1 MSIICDIN
9 NISRDNLNKEQ
20 VLLINLSFEDRKRNK
35 SWELKKN
42 YDSIIIYFN
51 DLVNKISN
59 ISNPP
64 MISQCN
70 NNLELFISKL
80 KEYLN
85 NLLTRKDIYKLYS
98 FQKFFEFPDELLGK
112 PILIDSLSNITE
124 YNILD
129 FYFYEPYLFIS
140 SGNLNS
146 IKALSFLVSFYEV
159 KGFYLIYEINSANSY
174 GEKKL
179 KEIYKKENE
188 KYVTKIKIIKNFLM
202 LGYNNGSVEIF
213 NLNMDKKLPSI
224 YSTIENIE
232 SKMSINENYKIA
244 NMFCQLEKG
253 LLYIFIEKDKKV
265 CIYDINNGNHIK
277 DIQLTDSSIAFSYI
291 NFSMNKIFIIDYYG
305 TFKMYELIGL
315 TNTVKLLQVSF
326 TKLNDIS
333 ATEIFNEK
341 NNEQTINIFVGTSD
355 KVHLYQYSNK
365 DNIFSLKISCNIQF
379 KIKSISYV
387 NQYKCLLVGCNN
399 GTIQIWKDSSK
410 YPEYIIE
417 SGYLD
422 IDKLFYDNKN
432 KYIFISMKR
441 FLKIMEIN
449 LEKILND
456 DEYEEENKNKN
467 IIGETIKDEGD
478 KAEENN
484 MIKLMKAYQT
494 PESSNISN
502 NTNINNVEEKE
513 NNKESKKEEDK
524 VIEELSD
531 LKQNNINYEVRSIG
545 SLDGWDEW

>member
-9 NISRDNLNKEQ
+9 NISRDNLNKEE
-20 VLLINLSFEDRKRNK
+20 VLLINLTFEDKKRNK
-35 SWELKKN
+35 NWELKKN
-42 YDSIIIYFN
+42 YDSIILYLN

-59 ISNPP
+59 VSKPP
-64 MISQCN
+64 MIIQYN

-80 KEYLN
+80 KEYIN
-85 NLLTRKDIYKLYS
+85 NLLTRKEIHKLYS
-98 FQKFFEFPDELLGK
+98 FQKFFEFPDELLEK
-112 PILIDSLSNITE
+112 QIIIDTLSNITE

-140 SGNLNS
+140 TGNLNS
-146 IKALSFLVSFYEV
+146 IKALSFLFSFYEV
-159 KGFYLIYEINSANSY
+159 KGFYLIYEINTSNSY

-179 KEIYKKENE
+179 KEIFKKENE
-188 KYVTKIKIIKNFLM
+188 KYVTKIKIINDFLM

-213 NLNMDKKLPSI
+213 NLNMGKTLPSI

-232 SKMSINENYKIA
+232 SKMSVNENFKIV
-244 NMFCQLEKG
+244 NMFFQHEKG

-277 DIQLTDSSIAFSYI
+277 DIQLSESSIAFSYI
-291 NFSMNKIFIIDYYG
+291 NFSMNKIFIIDFYG
-305 TFKMYELIGL
+305 TFMIYELTGL
-315 TNTVKLLQVSF
+315 SNNIKLLQASY

-333 ATEIFNEK
+333 TTEIFNEK
-341 NNEQTINIFVGTSD
+341 NNEQTINIFVGNSD
-355 KVHLYQYSNK
+355 KVYLYQYSNK
-365 DNIFSLKISCNIQF
+365 DNIFSLKMSCDIQF
-379 KIKSISYV
+379 KIKSIKYV
-387 NQYKCLLVGCNN
+387 NQYKCLLIGCNN

-417 SGYLD
+417 SGYSN

-432 KYIFISMKR
+432 KYIFISNEKN
-441 FLKIMEIN
+441 LKIMEIN

-456 DEYEEENKNKN
+456 DENKDENSNKNT
-467 IIGETIKDEGD
+467 IGETLKDEGD
-478 KAEENN
+478 KVEENN
-484 MIKLMKAYQT
+484 MIKIIKAYQT
-494 PESSNISN
+494 SELNEPK
-502 NTNINNVEEKE
+502 INSVEDKE
-513 NNKESKKEEDK
+513 NNKKEDK
-524 VIEELSD
+524 IIEELSD

>member
-9 NISRDNLNKEQ
+9 NISRDNLDKEE
-20 VLLINLSFEDRKRNK
+20 VLLINLTFEDKKRNK
-35 SWELKKN
+35 NWELKKN
-42 YDSIIIYFN
+42 YDSIILYLN

-59 ISNPP
+59 VSKPP

-70 NNLELFISKL
+70 NNLELFMSKL
-80 KEYLN
+80 KEYIN
-85 NLLTRKDIYKLYS
+85 NLLTRKEIHKLFS
-98 FQKFFEFPDELLGK
+98 FQKFFEFPDELLEK
-112 PILIDSLSNITE
+112 QIIIDTLTNITE

-140 SGNLNS
+140 TGNLNS
-146 IKALSFLVSFYEV
+146 IKALSFLFSFYEV
-159 KGFYLIYEINSANSY
+159 KGFYLIYEINTSNSY

-188 KYVTKIKIIKNFLM
+188 KYVTKIKIINDFLM
-202 LGYNNGSVEIF
+202 LGYNNGSIEIF
-213 NLNMDKKLPSI
+213 NLNMGKTLPSI

-232 SKMSINENYKIA
+232 SKMSVNENFKIA
-244 NMFCQLEKG
+244 NMFFQHEKG

-277 DIQLTDSSIAFSYI
+277 DIQLSESSIAFSYI
-291 NFSMNKIFIIDYYG
+291 NFSMNRIFIIDFYG
-305 TFKMYELIGL
+305 TFIIYELTGL
-315 TNTVKLLQVSF
+315 SNNIKLLQASY

-333 ATEIFNEK
+333 TTEIFNEK

-355 KVHLYQYSNK
+355 KVYLYQYSNK
-365 DNIFSLKISCNIQF
+365 DNIFSLKMSCDIQF
-379 KIKSISYV
+379 KIKSIKYV
-387 NQYKCLLVGCNN
+387 NQYKCLLIGCNN

-417 SGYLD
+417 SGYLN

-432 KYIFISMKR
+432 KYIFISNEKN
-441 FLKIMEIN
+441 LKIMEIN

-456 DEYEEENKNKN
+456 DENKDENSNKNT
-467 IIGETIKDEGD
+467 IGETLKDEGD
-478 KAEENN
+478 KVEENN
-484 MIKLMKAYQT
+484 MIKIIKAYQT
-494 PESSNISN
+494 SESNEPK
-502 NTNINNVEEKE
+502 INSVEDKG
-513 NNKESKKEEDK
+513 NNKKEDK
-524 VIEELSD
+524 IIEELSD
-531 LKQNNINYEVRSIG
+531 LNQNNINYEVRSIG

>member
-9 NISRDNLNKEQ
+9 NISRDNLNKEE
-20 VLLINLSFEDRKRNK
+20 VLLINLTFEDKKRNK
-35 SWELKKN
+35 NWELKKN
-42 YDSIIIYFN
+42 YDSIILYLN

-59 ISNPP
+59 VSKPP
-64 MISQCN
+64 MIIQYN

-80 KEYLN
+80 KEYIN
-85 NLLTRKDIYKLYS
+85 NLLTRKEIHKLYS
-98 FQKFFEFPDELLGK
+98 FQKFFEFPDELLEK
-112 PILIDSLSNITE
+112 QIIIDTLSNITE

-140 SGNLNS
+140 TGNLNS
-146 IKALSFLVSFYEV
+146 IKALSFLFSFYEV
-159 KGFYLIYEINSANSY
+159 KGFYLIYEINTSNSY

-179 KEIYKKENE
+179 KEIFKKENE
-188 KYVTKIKIIKNFLM
+188 KYVTKIKIINDFLM

-213 NLNMDKKLPSI
+213 NLNMGKTLPSI

-232 SKMSINENYKIA
+232 SKMSVNENFKIV
-244 NMFCQLEKG
+244 NMFFQHEKG

-277 DIQLTDSSIAFSYI
+277 DIQLSESSIAFSYI
-291 NFSMNKIFIIDYYG
+291 NFSMNKIFIIDFYG
-305 TFKMYELIGL
+305 TFMIYELTGL
-315 TNTVKLLQVSF
+315 SNNIKLLQASY

-333 ATEIFNEK
+333 TTEIFNEK
-341 NNEQTINIFVGTSD
+341 NNEQTINIFVGNSD
-355 KVHLYQYSNK
+355 KVYLYQYSNK
-365 DNIFSLKISCNIQF
+365 DNIFSLKMSCDIQF
-379 KIKSISYV
+379 KIKSIKYV
-387 NQYKCLLVGCNN
+387 NQYKCLLIGCNN

-417 SGYLD
+417 SGYSN

-432 KYIFISMKR
+432 KYIFISNEKN
-441 FLKIMEIN
+441 LKIMEIN

-456 DEYEEENKNKN
+456 DENKDENNNKNT
-467 IIGETIKDEGD
+467 IGETLKDEGD
-478 KAEENN
+478 KVEENN
-484 MIKLMKAYQT
+484 MIKIIKAYQT
-494 PESSNISN
+494 SELNEPK
-502 NTNINNVEEKE
+502 INSVEDKE
-513 NNKESKKEEDK
+513 NNKKEDK
-524 VIEELSD
+524 IIEELSD

>member
-9 NISRDNLNKEQ
+9 NISRDNLNKEE
-20 VLLINLSFEDRKRNK
+20 VLLINLTFEDKKRNK
-35 SWELKKN
+35 NWELKKN
-42 YDSIIIYFN
+42 YDSIILYLN

-59 ISNPP
+59 VSKPP
-64 MISQCN
+64 MIIQYN

-80 KEYLN
+80 KEYIN
-85 NLLTRKDIYKLYS
+85 NLLTRKEIHKLYS
-98 FQKFFEFPDELLGK
+98 FQKFFEFPDELLEK
-112 PILIDSLSNITE
+112 QIIIDTLSNITE

-140 SGNLNS
+140 TGNLNS
-146 IKALSFLVSFYEV
+146 IKALSFLFSFYEV
-159 KGFYLIYEINSANSY
+159 KGFYLIYEINTSNSY

-179 KEIYKKENE
+179 KEIFKKENE
-188 KYVTKIKIIKNFLM
+188 KYVTKIKIINDFLM

-213 NLNMDKKLPSI
+213 NLNMGKTLPSI

-232 SKMSINENYKIA
+232 SKMSVNENFKIV
-244 NMFCQLEKG
+244 NMFFQHEKG

-277 DIQLTDSSIAFSYI
+277 DIQLSESSIAFSYI
-291 NFSMNKIFIIDYYG
+291 NFSMNKIFIIDFYG
-305 TFKMYELIGL
+305 TFMIYELTGL
-315 TNTVKLLQVSF
+315 SNNIKLLQASY

-333 ATEIFNEK
+333 TTEIFNEK
-341 NNEQTINIFVGTSD
+341 NNEQTINIFVGNSD
-355 KVHLYQYSNK
+355 KVYLYQYSNK
-365 DNIFSLKISCNIQF
+365 DNIFSLKMSCDIQF
-379 KIKSISYV
+379 KIKSIKYV
-387 NQYKCLLVGCNN
+387 NQYKCLLIGCNN

-417 SGYLD
+417 SGYLN

-432 KYIFISMKR
+432 KYIFISNEKN
-441 FLKIMEIN
+441 LKIMEIN

-456 DEYEEENKNKN
+456 DENKDENSNKNT
-467 IIGETIKDEGD
+467 IGETLKDEGD
-478 KAEENN
+478 KVEENN
-484 MIKLMKAYQT
+484 MIKIIKAYQT
-494 PESSNISN
+494 SELNEPK
-502 NTNINNVEEKE
+502 INSVEDKE
-513 NNKESKKEEDK
+513 NNKKEDK
-524 VIEELSD
+524 IIEELSD

>member
-9 NISRDNLNKEQ
+9 NISRDNLNKEE
-20 VLLINLSFEDRKRNK
+20 VLLINLTFEDKKRNK
-35 SWELKKN
+35 NWELKKN
-42 YDSIIIYFN
+42 YDSIILYLN

-59 ISNPP
+59 VSKPP
-64 MISQCN
+64 MIIQYN

-80 KEYLN
+80 KEYIN
-85 NLLTRKDIYKLYS
+85 NLLTRKEIHKLYS
-98 FQKFFEFPDELLGK
+98 FQKFFEFPDELLEK
-112 PILIDSLSNITE
+112 QIIIDTLSNITE

-140 SGNLNS
+140 TGNLNS
-146 IKALSFLVSFYEV
+146 IKALSFLFSFYEV
-159 KGFYLIYEINSANSY
+159 KGFYLIYEINTSNSY

-179 KEIYKKENE
+179 KEIFKKENE
-188 KYVTKIKIIKNFLM
+188 KYVTKIKIINDFLM

-213 NLNMDKKLPSI
+213 NLNMGKTLPSI

-232 SKMSINENYKIA
+232 SKMSVNENFKIV
-244 NMFCQLEKG
+244 NMFCQHEKG

-277 DIQLTDSSIAFSYI
+277 DIQLSESSIAFSYI
-291 NFSMNKIFIIDYYG
+291 NFSMNKIFIIDFYG
-305 TFKMYELIGL
+305 TFMIYELTGL
-315 TNTVKLLQVSF
+315 SNNIKLLQASY

-333 ATEIFNEK
+333 TTEIFNEK

-355 KVHLYQYSNK
+355 KVYLYQYSNK
-365 DNIFSLKISCNIQF
+365 DNIFSLKMSCDIQF
-379 KIKSISYV
+379 KIKSIKYV
-387 NQYKCLLVGCNN
+387 NQYKCLLIGCNN

-417 SGYLD
+417 SGYLN

-432 KYIFISMKR
+432 KYIFISNEKN
-441 FLKIMEIN
+441 LKIMEIN

-456 DEYEEENKNKN
+456 DENKDENSNKNT
-467 IIGETIKDEGD
+467 IGETLKDEGD
-478 KAEENN
+478 KVEENN
-484 MIKLMKAYQT
+484 MIKIIKAYQT
-494 PESSNISN
+494 SELNEPK
-502 NTNINNVEEKE
+502 INSVEDKE
-513 NNKESKKEEDK
+513 NNKKEDK
-524 VIEELSD
+524 IIEELSD

>member
-9 NISRDNLNKEQ
+9 NISRDNINKEE
-20 VLLINLSFEDRKRNK
+20 VLLINLTFEDKKKNK
-35 SWELKKN
+35 IWELKKD

-59 ISNPP
+59 VLKPP

-70 NNLELFISKL
+70 NNLEIFKSKL
-80 KEYLN
+80 KEYIN
-85 NLLTRKDIYKLYS
+85 NLLTRKEIHKLFT
-98 FQKFFEFPDELLGK
+98 FQQFFEFPNELLEK
-112 PILIDSLSNITE
+112 QIIIDTLSNITE

-140 SGNLNS
+140 TGNLNS
-146 IKALSFLVSFYEV
+146 IKALSFLFSFYEV
-159 KGFYLIYEINSANSY
+159 KGFYLIYEINTAYSY

-188 KYVTKIKIIKNFLM
+188 KYVTKIKIINDFLM
-202 LGYNNGSVEIF
+202 LGYNNGSVEIY
-213 NLNMDKKLPSI
+213 NLNMGKKLPSI

-232 SKMSINENYKIA
+232 SKMSVNENFKIA
-244 NMFCQLEKG
+244 NMFCQHEKG

-277 DIQLTDSSIAFSYI
+277 DIQLSESSIAFSYI
-291 NFSMNKIFIIDYYG
+291 NFSMNKIFIIDFYG
-305 TFKMYELIGL
+305 TFKIYELIGL
-315 TNTVKLLQVSF
+315 TNNIKLLQASY

-333 ATEIFNEK
+333 TTEIFNEK

-365 DNIFSLKISCNIQF
+365 DNIFSLKISCDIQF
-379 KIKSISYV
+379 KIKSIKYV
-387 NQYKCLLVGCNN
+387 NQYKCLLIGCNN

-417 SGYLD
+417 SGYSN

-432 KYIFISMKR
+432 KYIFISNEKN
-441 FLKIMEIN
+441 LKIMEIN

-456 DEYEEENKNKN
+456 DENKDEISNKNT
-467 IIGETIKDEGD
+467 IGETLKDEGD
-478 KAEENN
+478 KVEENN
-484 MIKLMKAYQT
+484 MIKIIKAYQT
-494 PESSNISN
+494 SESTNISN
-502 NTNINNVEEKE
+502 GPKINSVEDKE
-513 NNKESKKEEDK
+513 NNKEENKI
-524 VIEELSD
+524 IEELSD

>member
-9 NISRDNLNKEQ
+9 NISRDNLNKEEI
-20 VLLINLSFEDRKRNK
+20 LLINLTFEDKKRNK
-35 SWELKKN
+35 NWELKKN
-42 YDSIIIYFN
+42 YDSIIIYLN

-59 ISNPP
+59 VSRPP
-64 MISQCN
+64 MISQLN
-70 NNLELFISKL
+70 NNLEIFKSKL
-80 KEYLN
+80 KEYIN
-85 NLLTRKDIYKLYS
+85 NLLTRKEIHKLFT
-98 FQKFFEFPDELLGK
+98 FQQFFEFPNELLEK
-112 PILIDSLSNITE
+112 QIIIDTLSNITE

-129 FYFYEPYLFIS
+129 FYFYDPYLFIS
-140 SGNLNS
+140 TGNLNS
-146 IKALSFLVSFYEV
+146 IKALSFLFSFYEV
-159 KGFYLIYEINSANSY
+159 KGFYLIYEINTANSY

-188 KYVTKIKIIKNFLM
+188 KYVTKIKIINDFLM

-213 NLNMDKKLPSI
+213 NLNMGKKLPSI

-232 SKMSINENYKIA
+232 SKMSVNENFKIA
-244 NMFCQLEKG
+244 NMFCQQEKG
-253 LLYIFIEKDKKV
+253 LLYIFIEKDRKV

-277 DIQLTDSSIAFSYI
+277 DIQLSESSIAFSYI
-291 NFSMNKIFIIDYYG
+291 NFSMNKIFIIDFYG
-305 TFKMYELIGL
+305 TFKIYELIGL
-315 TNTVKLLQVSF
+315 TNNIKLLQASY

-333 ATEIFNEK
+333 TTEIFNEK

-365 DNIFSLKISCNIQF
+365 DNIFSLKISCDIQF
-379 KIKSISYV
+379 KIKSIKYV
-387 NQYKCLLVGCNN
+387 NQYKCLLIGCNN

-417 SGYLD
+417 SGYSN

-432 KYIFISMKR
+432 KYIFISNEKN
-441 FLKIMEIN
+441 LKIMEIN

-456 DEYEEENKNKN
+456 DEYKDENSNKNT
-467 IIGETIKDEGD
+467 IGETLKDEGD
-478 KAEENN
+478 KVEENN
-484 MIKLMKAYQT
+484 MIKIIKAYQT
-494 PESSNISN
+494 SESTNISN
-502 NTNINNVEEKE
+502 GPKINSVEDKE
-513 NNKESKKEEDK
+513 NNKEEDK
-524 VIEELSD
+524 IIEELSD